1 VQLCGAGVGFGVGE
15 GVLAALC
22 IRTLRLQEYTLKR
35 LPLVTSAC
43 PPTVDKTSR
52 EVREWKNNE

>member
-1 VQLCGAGVGFGVGE
+1 LQTLPCAQLCGAGVGFGVGE

-22 IRTLRLQEYTLKR
+22 IRTLRLQAYTLKR

-43 PPTVDKTSR
+43 PPLTNK
-52 EVREWKNNE
+52 